1 MLVVTIPHPG
11 VLTKRTIDNH
21 PKAAH
26 GLPFP
31 LEPNMKSMNLF
42 AQIAKIDE
50 SKHEVWGVATAE
62 VVDKEGEIFDY
73 DSSKPYFKNWSDE
86 ISKATDGKS
95 LGNVREMHV
104 PSAVGKLVAIA
115 FDDDMKQ
122 IRVGACIVDGVAWQK
137 CILGV
142 YTGFSIGGAY
152 VKSWKDGEFVRF
164 TANPIE
170 ISVVDN
176 PCVPGAHFTAVK
188 ADGTCEVR
196 KFTHTSGGT
205 DPALKIGARHSKATT
220 AHLEAIKSCMDKMAE
235 NHEEVATHMDA
246 LLDTDA
252 AAATTRSAS
261 AHMKKI
267 PGDPRS
273 GVKTGDQSTMLEAND
288 KAQLEKA
295 RAGSASAL
303 AKLAEMEQEVAGLR
317 SEMESNNQEIQRSLS
332 NLLSLIEKFVS
343 PQQFTGR
350 VARTGVPTQT
360 VTKEDDARPALAKS
374 AGEPSVHELLKRTLQ
389 QPQPASVYLR

>member
-1 MLVVTIPHPG
+1 
-11 VLTKRTIDNH
+11 
-21 PKAAH
+21 
-26 GLPFP
+26 
-31 LEPNMKSMNLF
+31 MKFMNLF

-50 SKHEVWGVATAE
+50 SKHEVWGIATAE
-62 VVDKEGEIFDY
+62 IVDKEGEIFDY
-73 DSSKPYFKNWSDE
+73 ESSKPYFKRWSDE

-95 LGNVREMHV
+95 LGNVREMHE

-122 IRVGACIVDGVAWQK
+122 IRVGARIVDSIAWQK
-137 CILGV
+137 CTLGV

-152 VKSWKDGEFVRF
+152 VKAWKDGEYVRF
-164 TANPIE
+164 TASPVE

-196 KFTHTSGGT
+196 KFTH
-205 DPALKIGARHSKATT
+205 
-220 AHLEAIKSCMDKMAE
+220 
-235 NHEEVATHMDA
+235 
-246 LLDTDA
+246 A
-252 AAATTRSAS
+252 ARSAS
-261 AHMKKI
+261 GMKEI
-267 PGDPRS
+267 PGGPRS

-295 RAGSASAL
+295 RANSASAL

-317 SEMESNNQEIQRSLS
+317 SEMESNNQEIQRSLL
-332 NLLSLIEKFVS
+332 NLLSLVEKLVS
-343 PQQFTGR
+343 PQESTSR
-350 VARTGVPTQT
+350 VARTGLPTQT

>member
-1 MLVVTIPHPG
+1 
-11 VLTKRTIDNH
+11 
-21 PKAAH
+21 
-26 GLPFP
+26 
-31 LEPNMKSMNLF
+31 MKSMNLF

-62 VVDKEGEIFDY
+62 IVDKEGEIFDY
-73 DSSKPYFKNWSDE
+73 DSSKPYFKLWSDE

-95 LGNVREMHV
+95 LGNVREMHE

-115 FDDDMKQ
+115 FDDDLKQ
-122 IRVGACIVDGVAWQK
+122 IRVGARIVDSVAWQK
-137 CILGV
+137 CMLGV

-152 VKSWKDGEFVRF
+152 VKAWKDGEYVRF
-164 TANPIE
+164 TANPVE

-196 KFTHTSGGT
+196 KFTAAVGT
-205 DPALKIGARHSKATT
+205 QQALKIGARHSKATL
-220 AHLEAIKSCMDKMAE
+220 AHLGAIKTCMDKMAQ
-235 NHEEVATHMDA
+235 NHEEAATHMDA
-246 LLDTDA
+246 LLDTGDA
-252 AAATTRSAS
+252 VTNAAS
-261 AHMKKI
+261 AGMKKI
-267 PGDPRS
+267 PGDSRS

-332 NLLSLIEKFVS
+332 NLLSLMEKLVS
-343 PQQFTGR
+343 PQDSSAR

-360 VTKEDDARPALAKS
+360 VTKEDDARPTLAKS

-389 QPQPASVYLR
+389 KPQPASVYLR

>member
-1 MLVVTIPHPG
+1 
-11 VLTKRTIDNH
+11 
-21 PKAAH
+21 
-26 GLPFP
+26 
-31 LEPNMKSMNLF
+31 MKSMNLF

-62 VVDKEGEIFDY
+62 IVDKEGEIFDY
-73 DSSKPYFKNWSDE
+73 ASSKPYFKNWSDE

-115 FDDDMKQ
+115 FDDDLKQ
-122 IRVGACIVDGVAWQK
+122 IRVGARIVDGVAWQK
-137 CILGV
+137 CMLGV

-152 VKSWKDGEFVRF
+152 VKAWKDGEYVRF
-164 TANPIE
+164 TASPVE

-188 ADGTCEVR
+188 ADGTYEVR
-196 KFTHTSGGT
+196 KFTR
-205 DPALKIGARHSKATT
+205 A
-220 AHLEAIKSCMDKMAE
+220 
-235 NHEEVATHMDA
+235 
-246 LLDTDA
+246 
-252 AAATTRSAS
+252 AS
-261 AHMKKI
+261 ADMKKI

-332 NLLSLIEKFVS
+332 NLLSLMEKFVA
-343 PQQFTGR
+343 PQESTGR
-350 VARTGVPTQT
+350 VARTGVPTHT
-360 VTKEDDARPALAKS
+360 ITKEDDARPSLAKS
-374 AGEPSVHELLKRTLQ
+374 AEEPTVHELLKRTLQ
-389 QPQPASVYLR
+389 KPQPASVYLR

>member
-1 MLVVTIPHPG
+1 LK
-11 VLTKRTIDNH
+11 TKDINTH
-21 PKAAH
+21 GSPPAAFFI
-26 GLPFP
+26 GA
-31 LEPNMKSMNLF
+31 NMKSMNLF

-62 VVDKEGEIFDY
+62 IVDKEGEIFDY
-73 DSSKPYFKNWSDE
+73 QSSKPYFKCWSDE
-86 ISKATDGKS
+86 IAKATEGKS
-95 LGNVREMHV
+95 LGNVREMHE

-115 FDDDMKQ
+115 FDDDLKQ
-122 IRVGACIVDGVAWQK
+122 IRVGARIVDSVAWQK
-137 CILGV
+137 CMLGV

-152 VKSWKDGEFVRF
+152 VNAWKDGEYVRF
-164 TANPIE
+164 TANPVE

-196 KFTHTSGGT
+196 KFTH
-205 DPALKIGARHSKATT
+205 
-220 AHLEAIKSCMDKMAE
+220 
-235 NHEEVATHMDA
+235 
-246 LLDTDA
+246 DA
-252 AAATTRSAS
+252 ASTRLAFTE
-261 AHMKKI
+261 MKKI

-303 AKLAEMEQEVAGLR
+303 AKLAEMEQEVVGLR
-317 SEMESNNQEIQRSLS
+317 SEMESNNQEIQRSLT
-332 NLLSLIEKFVS
+332 NLLSLVEKLVS
-343 PQQFTGR
+343 PQEATGR

-374 AGEPSVHELLKRTLQ
+374 AGESSVHELLKRTLQ

>member
-1 MLVVTIPHPG
+1 
-11 VLTKRTIDNH
+11 
-21 PKAAH
+21 
-26 GLPFP
+26 
-31 LEPNMKSMNLF
+31 MKSMNLF

-62 VVDKEGEIFDY
+62 IVDKEGEIFDY
-73 DSSKPYFKNWSDE
+73 ESSKPYFKRWSDE
-86 ISKATDGKS
+86 ISKATAGKS
-95 LGNVREMHV
+95 LGNVREMHE

-115 FDDDMKQ
+115 FDDDLKQ
-122 IRVGACIVDGVAWQK
+122 IRVGARIVDSIAWQK
-137 CILGV
+137 CMLGV

-152 VKSWKDGEFVRF
+152 VKAWKDGEYVRF
-164 TANPIE
+164 TASPVE

-196 KFTHTSGGT
+196 KFTRTNGGT
-205 DPALKIGARHSKATT
+205 NQALKIGTRHSKATM
-220 AHLEAIKSCMDKMAE
+220 AHLDAIKSCMDKMAE
-235 NHEEVATHMDA
+235 NHEEAATHMDA
-246 LLDTDA
+246 LLDTDEA
-252 AAATTRSAS
+252 ARSTS

-332 NLLSLIEKFVS
+332 NLLSLVEKLVS
-343 PQQFTGR
+343 PHESGSPVERGR

-374 AGEPSVHELLKRTLQ
+374 AGEISVHELLKRTLQ
-389 QPQPASVYLR
+389 QPQPASIYLR

>member
-1 MLVVTIPHPG
+1 
-11 VLTKRTIDNH
+11 
-21 PKAAH
+21 
-26 GLPFP
+26 
-31 LEPNMKSMNLF
+31 MKSMNLF

-62 VVDKEGEIFDY
+62 IVDKDGEIFDY
-73 DSSKPYFKNWSDE
+73 QSSKPHFKNWSEE

-95 LGNVREMHV
+95 LGNVREMHE
-104 PSAVGKLVAIA
+104 PSAVGKLVAIT
-115 FDDDMKQ
+115 FDDDLKQ
-122 IRVGACIVDGVAWQK
+122 IRVGARIVDSIAWQK
-137 CILGV
+137 CMLGV

-152 VKSWKDGEFVRF
+152 VNSWKDGEYVRF
-164 TANPIE
+164 TANPVE

-196 KFTHTSGGT
+196 KFNH
-205 DPALKIGARHSKATT
+205 PAQ
-220 AHLEAIKSCMDKMAE
+220 
-235 NHEEVATHMDA
+235 
-246 LLDTDA
+246 
-252 AAATTRSAS
+252 SAS
-261 AHMKKI
+261 DKKKI
-267 PGDPRS
+267 PGDSRS
-273 GVKTGDQSTMLEAND
+273 GVKIGDQSTMLEAND

-317 SEMESNNQEIQRSLS
+317 SEMESNNQEIQRSLT
-332 NLLSLIEKFVS
+332 NLLSLVEKLVS
-343 PQQFTGR
+343 PQESTSR

>member
-1 MLVVTIPHPG
+1 
-11 VLTKRTIDNH
+11 
-21 PKAAH
+21 
-26 GLPFP
+26 
-31 LEPNMKSMNLF
+31 MKSMNLF

-50 SKHEVWGVATAE
+50 SKHEVWGIATAE
-62 VVDKEGEIFDY
+62 IVDKEGEIFDY
-73 DSSKPYFKNWSDE
+73 ESSKPYFKRWSDE

-95 LGNVREMHV
+95 LGNVREMHE

-115 FDDDMKQ
+115 FDDDVKQ
-122 IRVGACIVDGVAWQK
+122 IRVGARIVDSVAWQK
-137 CILGV
+137 CMLGV

-152 VKSWKDGEFVRF
+152 VKAWKDGEYVRF
-164 TANPIE
+164 TASPVE

-188 ADGTCEVR
+188 ADGTFEVR
-196 KFTHTSGGT
+196 KFSH
-205 DPALKIGARHSKATT
+205 
-220 AHLEAIKSCMDKMAE
+220 
-235 NHEEVATHMDA
+235 
-246 LLDTDA
+246 
-252 AAATTRSAS
+252 SAS
-261 AHMKKI
+261 ETKKI
-267 PGDPRS
+267 PGGPRS

-317 SEMESNNQEIQRSLS
+317 SEMESNNQEIQRSLT
-332 NLLSLIEKFVS
+332 NLLSLVEKLVS
-343 PQQFTGR
+343 PQESTGR
-350 VARTGVPTQT
+350 VARTSVPTRT

-374 AGEPSVHELLKRTLQ
+374 TGEPSVHELLKRTLQ